1 MSAPNQITI
10 DSNINDISIG
20 ITNNIIEVVDNN
32 CPAEILITQP
42 VTRVVEI
49 ATVGPLGPLG
59 PIGPRG
65 ETTYFIA
72 TGSVSASVT
81 LTGDI
86 FTVSSASTDI
96 FSINYQ
102 GVAVLQEKIDTPDPI
117 RGGMFFSASGDFY
130 FGS

>member
-1 MSAPNQITI
+1 MSTPNQITI

-20 ITNNIIEVVDNN
+20 ITNNTIEVVDNN
-32 CPAEILITQP
+32 CPAEIIITQP

-49 ATVGPLGPLG
+49 ATVGPLGPV
-59 PIGPRG
+59 GPRG
-65 ETTYFIA
+65 LTTFFIA
-72 TGSVSASVT
+72 TGSVSASVA

-86 FTVSSASTDI
+86 FTISSASTDI

-102 GVAVLQEKIDTPDPI
+102 GVAILQETITDPDPI
-117 RGGMFFSASGDFY
+117 RGGIFFSTTGDFY

>member
-1 MSAPNQITI
+1 MSTPNQITI

-20 ITNNIIEVVDNN
+20 ITNNTIEVVDNN
-32 CPAEILITQP
+32 CPAEIIITQP

-49 ATVGPLGPLG
+49 ATVGPLGPV
-59 PIGPRG
+59 GPRG
-65 ETTYFIA
+65 LTTFFIA
-72 TGSVSASVT
+72 TGSVSASVA

-86 FTVSSASTDI
+86 FTISSASIDI

-102 GVAVLQEKIDTPDPI
+102 GVAILQETITDPDPI
-117 RGGMFFSASGDFY
+117 RGGIFFSTTGDFY

>member
-1 MSAPNQITI
+1 MSTPNQITI

-20 ITNNIIEVVDNN
+20 ITNNTIEVVDNN
-32 CPAEILITQP
+32 CPAEIIITQP

-49 ATVGPLGPLG
+49 ATVGPLGPV
-59 PIGPRG
+59 GPRG
-65 ETTYFIA
+65 LTTFFIA
-72 TGSVSASVT
+72 TGSVSASVA

-86 FTVSSASTDI
+86 FTISSASIDI

-102 GVAVLQEKIDTPDPI
+102 GVAILQETVTDPDPI
-117 RGGMFFSASGDFY
+117 RGGIFFSTTGDFY

>member
-1 MSAPNQITI
+1 MSTPNQITI

-20 ITNNIIEVVDNN
+20 ITNNTIEVVDNN
-32 CPAEILITQP
+32 CPAEIIITQP

-49 ATVGPLGPLG
+49 ATVGPLGPVG
-59 PIGPRG
+59 PPGL
-65 ETTYFIA
+65 TTFFIA
-72 TGSVSASVT
+72 TGSVSASVA

-86 FTVSSASTDI
+86 FTISSASIDI

-102 GVAVLQEKIDTPDPI
+102 GVAILQETITDPDPI
-117 RGGMFFSASGDFY
+117 RGGIFFSTTGDFY

>member
-1 MSAPNQITI
+1 MSTPNQITI

-32 CPAEILITQP
+32 CPAEIIITQP

-49 ATVGPLGPLG
+49 ATVGPLGP
-59 PIGPRG
+59 IGPQG
-65 ETTYFIA
+65 ETTFFIA
-72 TGSVSASVT
+72 TGSVSASVD

-102 GVAVLQEKIDTPDPI
+102 GVAVLQEKIIEPDPI

>member
-1 MSAPNQITI
+1 MSTPNQITI

-20 ITNNIIEVVDNN
+20 ITNNTIEVVDNN
-32 CPAEILITQP
+32 CPAEIIITQP

-49 ATVGPLGPLG
+49 ATVGPLGPV
-59 PIGPRG
+59 GPRG
-65 ETTYFIA
+65 LTTFFIA
-72 TGSVSASVT
+72 TGSVSASVA

-86 FTVSSASTDI
+86 FTISSASVDI

-102 GVAVLQEKIDTPDPI
+102 GVAILQETITDPDPI
-117 RGGMFFSASGDFY
+117 RGGIFFSTTGDFY

>member
-1 MSAPNQITI
+1 MSTPNQITI

-20 ITNNIIEVVDNN
+20 ITNNTIEVVDNN
-32 CPAEILITQP
+32 CPAEIIITQP

-49 ATVGPLGPLG
+49 ATVGPLGPV
-59 PIGPRG
+59 GPRG
-65 ETTYFIA
+65 LTTFFIA
-72 TGSVSASVT
+72 TGSVSASVA

-86 FTVSSASTDI
+86 FTVSSASIDI

-102 GVAVLQEKIDTPDPI
+102 GVAILQETITDPDPI
-117 RGGMFFSASGDFY
+117 RGGIFFSTTGDFY